1 MVITHSAIEFPAV
14 QLLGLALDA
23 ASLRQQVIANNIANA
38 GIPDFQPLRVSFEER
53 LSALAASNRALAP
66 DGLRQLRPTI
76 SADSGATPAI
86 DQQMVQLS
94 ANVLHYRALLK
105 NLNAHFELL
114 SLASN
119 DGRR

>member
-1 MVITHSAIEFPAV
+1 MVITDNAIAFPALQV
-14 QLLGLALDA
+14 LSLALDA
-23 ASLRQQVIANNIANA
+23 ASLRQQLIANNIANA
-38 GIPDFQPLRVSFEER
+38 GVPDFQPLRVSFEEQ
-53 LSALAASNRALAP
+53 LSALMAGSRLPAA
-66 DGLRQLRPTI
+66 DDLRQLRPTI
-76 SADSGATPAI
+76 AADSAAMLAI

-94 ANVLHYRALLK
+94 GNVLHYRALLK